1 MNIGPEGPVL
11 TAKQGTNADLF
22 PDIMRLYVED
32 SADVLDTTYGNGVFW
47 RQIADGRYNLTRNDI
62 DTERG
67 SVHHDFRALPESWTT
82 TFDAVIFDPPYLY
95 TGGFNTLRDS
105 IDRGYRNRERAQSG
119 IHGVAAVHQMYAL
132 GFIEAYRVLRRGGV
146 FIVKCM
152 DQVMSGKQTWM
163 HTEMQRLAE
172 ILGFK
177 VKDLFVMVANGTP
190 TMRHA
195 IQKHARRN
203 HSYFLVFIK

>member
-11 TAKQGTNADLF
+11 TAKKGTNADLF
-22 PDIMRLYVED
+22 PDILRLYIEEQ
-32 SADVLDTTYGNGVFW
+32 ADILDMTYGNGVFW
-47 RQIADGRYNLTRNDI
+47 RRVRTGRYNVTKNDQ
-62 DTERG
+62 DSDRG
-67 SVHHDFRALPESWTT
+67 DVHYDFRHLPASWNETY
-82 TFDAVIFDPPYLY
+82 DAVVFDPPYLY

-132 GFIEAYRVLRRGGV
+132 GFIEAYRVLKRKGV

-190 TMRHA
+190 TMRHT

>member
-11 TAKQGTNADLF
+11 TAKRGTNADLF
-22 PDIMRLYVED
+22 PDILRLYVD
-32 SADVLDTTYGNGVFW
+32 DGTDILDMTYGNGVFW
-47 RQIADGRYNLTRNDI
+47 RHIADDRYHVTKNDL
-62 DTERG
+62 DRDRG
-67 SVHHDFRALPESWTT
+67 DVSYDFRSLPASWNGIY
-82 TFDAVIFDPPYLY
+82 DAVVFDPPYLY

-105 IDRGYRNRERAQSG
+105 IDRGYGNRARAQSG

-132 GFIEAYRVLRRGGV
+132 GFVEAYRVLDRGGV

-177 VKDLFVMVANGTP
+177 VKDLFIMMANGTP